1 MTNRQRRTTA
11 DLLEVPAGVKSKN
24 HSTPS
29 GLRAPNE
36 SMLHVS
42 EIHARSLAQI
52 SLNNSEDLSGHFK
65 VPGMAN
71 SSNPTHNA
79 TTSSTSLIPEV
90 LRAKKLITI
99 NYEMNE
105 EKLKI
110 KERMLQQLQSIDLTK
125 YSFPNEHKPKTEY
138 TYANT
143 YSDYLKEPKS
153 LIDENQV
160 EMPNL
165 CRRSRRS
172 PNVSA
177 CTSNVSNTVAQDLDM
192 SIVDRLKDNT
202 SQVGR
207 ALTARLSFLEYFKT

>member
-1 MTNRQRRTTA
+1 MQKANYHDKQTEA
-11 DLLEVPAGVKSKN
+11 DHSRPTWVTGRCQVEKS
-24 HSTPS
+24 HDAE
-29 GLRAPNE
+29 RA
-36 SMLHVS
+36 S
-42 EIHARSLAQI
+42 R
-52 SLNNSEDLSGHFK
+52 
-65 VPGMAN
+65 
-71 SSNPTHNA
+71 SNPTHNV
-79 TTSSTSLIPEV
+79 TITSTSLIPEV
-90 LRAKKLITI
+90 LRAKRLITI

-125 YSFPNEHKPKTEY
+125 YSFPNERKPKTEY

-143 YSDYLKEPKS
+143 YLDYLKEPKS

-172 PNVSA
+172 TSVTA
-177 CTSNVSNTVAQDLDM
+177 CTTKVSKTVAQDLDM